1 MLPEVIRRLIHGAA
15 LVGALTV
22 VQSTTIADEGMY
34 PISEIHKLRL
44 NAKGL
49 KIDPKKVY
57 NEGGTSLIDAIVQI
71 GGCTGSFVSP
81 EGLVLTN
88 HHCAFGALQAISTK
102 ENDYITDGFLASKR
116 SEERPARG
124 YTVRI
129 TESYRDVSREV
140 LSAVSN
146 GADLAE
152 RSRAIEKRVNELV
165 KEAEGA
171 NPGKRASVSE
181 MFAGRTYVLFVYAFF
196 RDVRL
201 VYAPPRSIGEFGG
214 ENDNWVWPRHTGD
227 FSFLRVYVAR
237 DGSPADYSPDNV
249 PYKPKKHLVVQ
260 PKGVDEGDFVF
271 ILGYPGRTFRHRTSH
286 YLDYEERY
294 RMPYVANLY
303 EWQIGIMEEM
313 GKNDR
318 ALAIKFDSR
327 IKGLANTMK
336 NYRGKLQGMQRLQ
349 LVDTKRE
356 EEKALQAFIEADP
369 ERRKTY
375 GSVLSDIG
383 TVYSEITAHAE
394 SEAVLGSLA
403 SSSMLLTAATAVVTA
418 ADELRKADEERMS
431 AYMEKNY
438 ARTKEGLLGRLVDF
452 HEPADKIFL
461 REFLLQASALPQ
473 GQRLDGLD
481 ALLGREPSEA
491 AIDGFVDQAYSSTT
505 LNSRD
510 KFAQALDDPAKAL
523 EPGTDQMLELA
534 GSLKA
539 DFAEM
544 RARRERQDG
553 ALNRLYGL
561 LVEVKEQWKQTAFIP
576 DANSTLRLT
585 YGYVKG
591 YSPGDATSYSPIT
604 TLTGVI
610 EKTTGEEPYNTPTR
624 VVDLAKR
631 KAYGRFAHPRLGD
644 VPVALL
650 YNLDTTGGN
659 SGSPLINAYG
669 ELVGVNFDRAW
680 EATINDYAWSDSYSR
695 SIAVD
700 IRYVLWVTQQVGDAQ
715 FLLDEMGVSN

>member
-1 MLPEVIRRLIHGAA
+1 MQIEVIRRLIYSAA
-15 LVGALTV
+15 LVVALIV
-22 VQSTTIADEGMY
+22 VQSTIVADEGMY

-49 KIDPKKVY
+49 KIDPKEVY
-57 NEGGTSLIDAIVQI
+57 NPEGTSLIDAIVQV

-88 HHCAFGALQAISTK
+88 HHCAFGAVQAISSKDT
-102 ENDYITDGFLASKR
+102 DYITDGFLATKR

-140 LSAVSN
+140 LSAVS
-146 GADLAE
+146 GAVDIAE
-152 RSRAIEKRVNELV
+152 RSKAIEKRINELV
-165 KEAEGA
+165 KEAEQG
-171 NPGKRASVSE
+171 NPGKRVSVSE

-201 VYAPPRSIGEFGG
+201 VYVPPRSIGEFGG

-227 FSFLRVYVAR
+227 FSFLRVYVAP
-237 DGSPADYSPDNV
+237 DGSSAEYSPDNV
-249 PYKPKKHLVVQ
+249 PFKPKKYLPVQ
-260 PKGVDEGDFVF
+260 PRGVDEGDFVF

-286 YLDYEERY
+286 YLDYEEHY
-294 RMPYVANLY
+294 RMPYLANLY

-313 GKNDR
+313 GKDDR

-327 IKGLANTMK
+327 IKGLANVMK
-336 NYRGKLQGMQRLQ
+336 NYRGKLQGMRRLQ
-349 LVDTKRE
+349 LVEQKRG
-356 EEKALQAFIEADP
+356 EEKALQDFIEADP
-369 ERRKTY
+369 TRHRTY
-375 GSVLSDIG
+375 GTVLADIG
-383 TVYSEITAHAE
+383 AVYKEITANAE

-403 SSSMLLTAATAVVTA
+403 SSAMMLATATTIVTA
-418 ADELRKADEERMS
+418 ADELRKADDERMS

-438 ARTKEGLLGRLVDF
+438 ARTKESVLNRLADF
-452 HEPADKIFL
+452 HEPTDKIFL
-461 REFLLQASALPQ
+461 REFLLQASSLPEN
-473 GQRLDGLD
+473 QRLAGLE
-481 ALLGREPSEA
+481 ALVGGAPNEA
-491 AIDGFVDQAYSSTT
+491 AIDAFIERAYAAT
-505 LNSRD
+505 LLKNRAELA
-510 KFAQALDDPAKAL
+510 KALDDPAKAL
-523 EPGTDQMLELA
+523 EPRADPLLSLA
-534 GSLKA
+534 ESLKA
-539 DFAEM
+539 DVAAM

-561 LVEVKEQWKQTAFIP
+561 LVDVKEQWKKTAFIP

-591 YSPGDATSYSPIT
+591 YSPADATMLSPIT
-604 TLTGVI
+604 TLRGVL
-610 EKTTGEEPYNTPTR
+610 EKTTGQEPYNTPER
-624 VVDLAKR
+624 VLDLAKR
-631 KAYGRFAHPRLGD
+631 KEYGRFAHPRLGD

-659 SGSPLINAYG
+659 SGSPLINAHG

-700 IRYVLWVTQQVGDAQ
+700 VRYVLWVTQNVGGAQ
-715 FLLDEMGVSN
+715 FLLNEMGVGE